1 MSWPDLH
8 EQLQEQ
14 RISAPRSLQQ
24 LTTPPPLSYI
34 KGTLILTEGRWFFK
48 IRVCHLPG
56 LLAFWIKSL
65 FLAPTTRLS
74 IYWPVMLWAV
84 QAWLSNSFR
93 RRPKGHRDSSKSSWP
108 IRTQARLEV
117 TSANS
122 QTSAIS
128 RTPSD
133 LNLRVLMNWPI
144 VSCYFSSF
152 SDPWKNCTDAS
163 NASIKLQ
170 LEGLGSI

>member
-1 MSWPDLH
+1 MNSCREEEIDTSSPEADQNQEMFDLNPSTFSMK
-8 EQLQEQ
+8 EAWLLTQARQLFGTQVHHLL
-14 RISAPRSLQQ
+14 SL
-24 LTTPPPLSYI
+24 P
-34 KGTLILTEGRWFFK
+34 
-48 IRVCHLPG
+48 
-56 LLAFWIKSL
+56 AFLIKSL

-117 TSANS
+117 TSASS